1 MHYSWMH
8 HIDDGQY
15 RSISSSYVPYY
26 LASVATAV
34 KHSAKARLMIPQ
46 FQRELVFKSPTSSTT
61 PFFTMHCWRWWGDGR
76 KEGERPWEP
85 PLTNDRSSILKLRRL
100 RSGPIFTEMLKSSPW
115 KLDEVGNRQPDESD
129 VDHPEVINVSFTR
142 VHWSFASIFSNRFC
156 RERMIIKLLIL
167 LNKAWLYR
175 WSMITNLFF
184 QALWLFSYA
193 ANEVYSLLQD
203 SKQSIII

>member
-85 PLTNDRSSILKLRRL
+85 PLTNDRSSILKLWRL

-115 KLDEVGNRQPDESD
+115 KLDEVGTRQPDESD
-129 VDHPEVINVSFTR
+129 VLMWT
-142 VHWSFASIFSNRFC
+142 
-156 RERMIIKLLIL
+156 IL
-167 LNKAWLYR
+167 K
-175 WSMITNLFF
+175 WSMWVLPLCIDLLLPSF
-184 QALWLFSYA
+184 QSTFVENEWL
-193 ANEVYSLLQD
+193 
-203 SKQSIII
+203 